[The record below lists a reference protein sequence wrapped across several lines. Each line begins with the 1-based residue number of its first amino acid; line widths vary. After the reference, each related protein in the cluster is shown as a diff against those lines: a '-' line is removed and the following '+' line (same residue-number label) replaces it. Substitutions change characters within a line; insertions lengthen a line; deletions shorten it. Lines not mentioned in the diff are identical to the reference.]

1 MSSTGIISG
10 MSRDEIDARLRLR
23 GDFSPELAAAL
34 NSLRISVACYNP
46 GPKSFGDIQIKVH
59 EGRSILKYFAE
70 TVSTKPPM
78 DNQEFQAS
86 LDSLIQEGEALAAV
100 GKVLKGLNRR
110 SALKVLIITA
120 IRYDLFDAAREALGV
135 LERLPKEEPP
145 EVSDTADYSK
155 CCYCPKPATRLLTS
169 PMIVGSK
176 GVPFC
181 EDDHDVQQTPQYK
194 ALVDPKWVGV

>member
-1 MSSTGIISG
+1 MSK
-10 MSRDEIDARLRLR
+10 DEVAARLQLR
-23 GDFSPELAAAL
+23 MERDVSPE
-34 NSLRISVACYNP
+34 
-46 GPKSFGDIQIKVH
+46 
-59 EGRSILKYFAE
+59 
-70 TVSTKPPM
+70 ST
-78 DNQEFQAS
+78 DEFQTS
-86 LDSLIQEGEALAAV
+86 IDSLIQEGEALAAV

-145 EVSDTADYSK
+145 EVSDAVDYSK
-155 CCYCPKPATRLLTS
+155 CAYCPKPTTRMLTS

-176 GVPFC
+176 GIPFC

-194 ALVDPKWVGV
+194 VLIDPKFITLGVSPEDGQ

>member
-1 MSSTGIISG
+1 ME
-10 MSRDEIDARLRLR
+10 RDV
-23 GDFSPELAAAL
+23 SPE
-34 NSLRISVACYNP
+34 
-46 GPKSFGDIQIKVH
+46 
-59 EGRSILKYFAE
+59 
-70 TVSTKPPM
+70 ST
-78 DNQEFQAS
+78 DEFQTS
-86 LDSLIQEGEALAAV
+86 IDSLIQEGEALAAV

-155 CCYCPKPATRLLTS
+155 CAYCPKPTTRMLTS

-176 GVPFC
+176 GIPFC
-181 EDDHDVQQTPQYK
+181 ADDHDVQQTPQYK
-194 ALVDPKWVGV
+194 VLIDPKFITLGVSPEDGQ